1 MREYYL
7 LVYFSFLYFLN
18 FMSERSG
25 ASLSFLKPVL
35 ELESRIK
42 DLSNMLSYNQ
52 KPLIDEL
59 KILRVKLMEVK
70 KDVFSSLT
78 PLQRL
83 HLVRQAERPTTLD
96 YVNYL
101 FDDWVE
107 LHGDRGGTDDS
118 ALVGG
123 IGSFNEQT
131 VIFIGHQR
139 GKDTKDN
146 VLRNF
151 GMPSPGGYRKA
162 LRLMYHADRFNF
174 PILTF
179 IDTPGAWAGIEA
191 EKLGQGEAIAVNLR
205 EMFSLN
211 VPIICTVIGE
221 GGSGGALGIG
231 VGDSVFMLENSVYT
245 VATPEACAAILWKD
259 SKLSMEAAEALK
271 ITSFDLKILGIIDLI
286 IEEPIGG
293 AQANPVQASAKL
305 KEALITELSK
315 LSRLGADHRKNL
327 RYKKFRSIGSFY
339 EKLSQ

>member
-1 MREYYL
+1 M
-7 LVYFSFLYFLN
+7 N

-25 ASLSFLKPVL
+25 LLLNFLKPVA

-42 DLSNMLSYNQ
+42 DLSQMANYNQ
-52 KPLIDEL
+52 LSLVNEL
-59 KILRVKLMEVK
+59 SLLQSKLCQIK
-70 KDVFSSLT
+70 KDVFLSLT

-96 YVNYL
+96 YVNYI

-123 IGSFNEQT
+123 IGRFDNQT
-131 VIFIGHQR
+131 IVFIGHQR

-162 LRLMYHADRFNF
+162 LRLMYHAHRFNF

-205 EMFSLN
+205 DMFSFD

-231 VGDSVFMLENSVYT
+231 VGDRVLMLEHSVYT

-259 SKLSMEAAEALK
+259 SKLSQEAAEALK
-271 ITSFDLKILGIIDLI
+271 ITALDLKILGIIDHI
-286 IEEPIGG
+286 IEEPTGG
-293 AQANPVQASAKL
+293 AQANPMEAAKNL
-305 KEALITELSK
+305 KYALINELK
-315 LSRLGADHRKNL
+315 YLLSLTKNDRKKL
-327 RYKKFRSIGSFY
+327 RYEKFRGIGSFY
-339 EKLSQ
+339 E

>member
-1 MREYYL
+1 
-7 LVYFSFLYFLN
+7 
-18 FMSERSG
+18 MSERSSV
-25 ASLSFLKPVL
+25 SLSFLKPIL

-42 DLSNMLSYNQ
+42 DLSSMVNYNQ
-52 KPLIDEL
+52 LFLADDLNLL
-59 KILRVKLMEVK
+59 KSKLVQIK

-101 FDDWVE
+101 FDDWIE

-123 IGSFNEQT
+123 IGTFNKKT
-131 VIFIGHQR
+131 VVFIGHQR

-162 LRLMYHADRFNF
+162 LRLMYHANRFNF
-174 PILTF
+174 PIFSF

-205 EMFSLN
+205 EMFSFN

-231 VGDSVFMLENSVYT
+231 VGDRLLMLENSVYT

-259 SKLSMEAAEALK
+259 SKRSTEAAEALK
-271 ITSFDLKILGIIDLI
+271 ITSLDLKILGIIDGVI
-286 IEEPIGG
+286 TEPIGG
-293 AQANPVQASAKL
+293 AQADPSVAAINLKQAL
-305 KEALITELSK
+305 MNELSDL
-315 LSRLGADHRKNL
+315 LSLTANDRKNL
-327 RYKKFRSIGSFY
+327 RYQKFRSIGSFY
-339 EKLSQ
+339 EKLEI

>member
-1 MREYYL
+1 M
-7 LVYFSFLYFLN
+7 N

-25 ASLSFLKPVL
+25 LLLNFLKPVA

-42 DLSNMLSYNQ
+42 DLSQMANYNQ
-52 KPLIDEL
+52 LSLVNEL
-59 KILRVKLMEVK
+59 SLLQSKLYQIK
-70 KDVFSSLT
+70 KDVFLSLT

-96 YVNYL
+96 YVNYI

-123 IGSFNEQT
+123 IGRFNNQT
-131 VIFIGHQR
+131 IVFIGHQR

-162 LRLMYHADRFNF
+162 LRLMYHAHRFNF

-205 EMFSLN
+205 DMFSFN

-231 VGDSVFMLENSVYT
+231 VGDRVLMLEHSVYT

-259 SKLSMEAAEALK
+259 SKLSQEAAEALK
-271 ITSFDLKILGIIDLI
+271 ITALDLKILGIIDHI
-286 IEEPIGG
+286 IDEPTGG
-293 AQANPVQASAKL
+293 AQANP
-305 KEALITELSK
+305 I
-315 LSRLGADHRKNL
+315 GAAKNL
-327 RYKKFRSIGSFY
+327 KYTLINELKYLLSLTQNDRKKLRYEKFRGIGSFY
-339 EKLSQ
+339 E

>member
-1 MREYYL
+1 
-7 LVYFSFLYFLN
+7 
-18 FMSERSG
+18 MSERSSL
-25 ASLSFLKPVL
+25 SLSFLKPVI

-42 DLSNMLSYNQ
+42 DLSKMVDYNQ
-52 KPLIDEL
+52 LSLVDNLNVI
-59 KILRVKLMEVK
+59 KIKLREIKE
-70 KDVFSSLT
+70 DAFASLT

-96 YVNYL
+96 YINYL
-101 FDDWVE
+101 FDDWIE

-118 ALVGG
+118 ALVCG
-123 IGSFNEQT
+123 IGNFQTQT
-131 VIFIGHQR
+131 VVFIGHQR

-162 LRLMYHADRFNF
+162 LRLMYHANRFNF
-174 PILTF
+174 PIFTF

-205 EMFSLN
+205 EMFSFD

-231 VGDSVFMLENSVYT
+231 VGDRLLMLENSVYT

-259 SKLSMEAAEALK
+259 SKLSTEAAEALK
-271 ITSFDLKILGIIDLI
+271 ITSMDLKTLGIIDRI
-286 IEEPIGG
+286 IPEPIGG
-293 AQANPVQASAKL
+293 AQTDPVQAALNL
-305 KEALITELSK
+305 KEVLLTELSE
-315 LSRLGADHRKNL
+315 LSTLTEAERKNL
-327 RYKKFRSIGSFY
+327 RYKKFRNIGSFY
-339 EKLSQ
+339 EKRGS